1 MTTVT
6 VSPKWQVVI
15 AKDVREKLPIKV
27 GMHLQ
32 MIAIGDTVGI
42 ASVNIENGQSGT
54 VSLRGVYNQIPKKT
68 HATDE
73 AFTLMQSVYFDGTA
87 KKLTNTQAG
96 NIFAGYAWQT
106 AASDAGTATIKL
118 HL

>member
-1 MTTVT
+1 MKNYQQTGNKIEWSNDTGADVT
-6 VSPKWQVVI
+6 S
-15 AKDVREKLPIKV
+15 
-27 GMHLQ
+27 GQ